1 MKILGDPLFAKNPD
15 GTLKSRIG
23 TLFFRTPG
31 LVTCRGVHAMQ
42 RIAWTNELNRLR
54 AEAGEPAL
62 TENEAMAEWT
72 DSADL
77 LFTDDYVLIRPDP
90 SRMDLAIKAD
100 EVLQTLVSKR
110 RIRFLNTS
118 SAKVRDAL
126 RARGENWRMARPAQ
140 SAEDIV
146 RAIESA
152 RVAISHEPVYFYNGN
167 TGTRWLTV
175 GAFARIDALEP
186 TAYRAQIAEIARG
199 LAAHNRLGQSEI
211 ALFPPSL
218 DADVTAAFKAVQPD
232 ALDDAALRAAVDAA
246 VVKWRMALPPA
257 LREETTE
264 NFAWRAEMDAALT
277 RVPNETEV
285 GDKDL
290 IQGIS
295 PEFFR
300 QIEWLP
306 GGRIEK
312 GELIFDSLYDEAFR
326 TQDPELL
333 AFCSL
338 RVRSILFNAVR
349 LFGTIEYVNIGRIS
363 RSLARH
369 PVVGAHRGGVYIM
382 QTKMTEADE
391 PRLHIIRFQKW
402 GIAEHLDEGKDLLR
416 AILEA
421 DEYEDYIL
429 DRRLACRQLGM
440 NLPAKLGMGHVAEKY
455 TARNQYQGTT
465 VRAAYFVRGYVPG
478 TASDK
483 IPPERFRNPAFAKA
497 FSYLMGQAAARDLIV
512 GRAATE
518 TGEAMF
524 DANFEVVQCGPD
536 GLPLR
541 IVVTDHAGS
550 FVKYQE
556 PFEELVAPYARVV
569 LRRERFVDDFADF
582 ARVYVLAFERT
593 LAATQAAYRERRR
606 AFDELF
612 LHRPYDEAGS
622 GAYRW
627 ACILKRLDACDPH
640 AVADALKKAIQSQS

>member
-31 LVTCRGVHAMQ
+31 LVTCRGVHALQ

-62 TENEAMAEWT
+62 TESEAMAEWT

-90 SRMDLAIKAD
+90 TRMDLAIKAD
-100 EVLQTLVSKR
+100 EVLQTFVSKR

-126 RARGENWRMARPAQ
+126 RARGENWRMARAAQ
-140 SAEDIV
+140 SAEEIV
-146 RAIESA
+146 CAIESA
-152 RVAISHEPVYFYNGN
+152 RVAIANEKIYYYNGN
-167 TGTRWLTV
+167 TGTRWLTA

-186 TAYRAQIAEIARG
+186 TAYRAQITEIARG

-218 DADVTAAFKAVQPD
+218 DADVTAAFRAIQPD

-326 TQDPELL
+326 TQDPELR

-369 PVVGAHRGGVYIM
+369 PIAGAHRGGVYIM
-382 QTKMTEADE
+382 QTKTTEETE

-421 DEYEDYIL
+421 DEYADYIL

-465 VRAAYFVRGYVPG
+465 VRASYFVRAYVPG

-483 IPPERFRNPAFAKA
+483 IPPERFHNPAFAKA
-497 FSYLMGQAAARDLIV
+497 FAYLMGQAAARDLVV

-556 PFEELVAPYARVV
+556 PFEDLVAPYARVV

-627 ACILKRLDACDPH
+627 TCILKRLDACDPH
-640 AVADALKKAIQSQS
+640 AVADALKKAIQTQS